1 VQTAFASQGINLPR
15 DADQQSIMGRLV
27 ATRAC
32 RAGLRRGDLL
42 FFLSRTGTVRH
53 VAIYLG
59 EQKFLQAED
68 GGVRVS
74 SLDPNDPAY
83 DAKHDRGFCFAKR
96 VIE

>member
-1 VQTAFASQGINLPR
+1 MKCTKI
-15 DADQQSIMGRLV
+15 
-27 ATRAC
+27 
-32 RAGLRRGDLL
+32 GDLL

-59 EQKFLQAED
+59 EQKFIQAADE
-68 GGVRVS
+68 GVHIS
-74 SLDPNDPAY
+74 SFDPKDPAY